1 MPLHSLEIDS
11 NKWRTMN
18 CPVVCLFF
26 TVYFDDLANSNDS
39 SMWFIGSDYFSKFGF
54 TSWRS
59 VLLGLLFLKVGH
71 GLFQL
76 MIVLAVGVTINVYF
90 LMHFISVLYFMF
102 LKIVSK
108 GIKENSITGLNSNAF
123 LYLFM
128 VSLSYA
134 HVSFIFLQCIS
145 LRFCGIECLSH
156 APSRKNLK

>member
-1 MPLHSLEIDS
+1 MIWPIQMIHLCDSLGQI
-11 NKWRTMN
+11 T
-18 CPVVCLFF
+18 
-26 TVYFDDLANSNDS
+26 LANL
-39 SMWFIGSDYFSKFGF
+39 GLPHG
-54 TSWRS
+54 
-59 VLLGLLFLKVGH
+59 VLYYLDLLFLKVGH
-71 GLFQL
+71 GLCQL